1 MPDES
6 IVRRPHTHPLTHTC
20 AHTYAGIYSL
30 QAKQHLESDQ
40 YLNFQR
46 AWYMQPSTATMLPNG
61 KRTNCSNAVD
71 ATGRYIWRENGV
83 KEGRCSGIDFQQAAQ
98 KWRANECSGDDPIC
112 LSAAIT
118 TYVPF
123 AYDAMIAMAHGLD
136 KLLHHKG
143 LSPDAITAD
152 LLFTAIQ
159 QSSFEGVT
167 GKVSFLENGDRQTD
181 DLEYLVYNYHETT
194 RDFQIV
200 GQMRAQGGFTPC
212 QGDCPRMIFKDGTS
226 RIPSVRV
233 SDHTKKKKD
242 KSVCCVVLLFLFLA
256 SSCLLHVL
264 VRVSLVPHY
273 G

>member
-1 MPDES
+1 MSRLTPDES
-6 IVRRPHTHPLTHTC
+6 IVRRPHTHTPTHTC

-46 AWYMQPSTATMLPNG
+46 AWYRQPSTATMLPNG

-83 KEGRCSGIDFQQAAQ
+83 KEGRCTGIDFQQAAQ

-143 LSPDAITAD
+143 LRPDAITAD

-200 GQMRAQGGFTPC
+200 GQMLHGSFTPC
-212 QGDCPRMIFKDGTS
+212 QGDCPRMIFADG
-226 RIPSVRV
+226 RELVPAVDVRETQSCCISFV
-233 SDHTKKKKD
+233 HMLHTCML
-242 KSVCCVVLLFLFLA
+242 VFACALQ
-256 SSCLLHVL
+256 CLLEFD
-264 VRVSLVPHY
+264 S
-273 G
+273 